1 MDNKGGITMAEEND
15 NGGSMFKMLGIF
27 VLMIIIAAGT
37 SYGVMTYF
45 SPDRQVES
53 RQPEFGPTYTLGDF
67 TVNLSG
73 SGGYQFIKSSIVVG
87 VTTEEVITE
96 LEKRSPQVR
105 DAIISIMRNAQISE
119 IEDPDAKAIK
129 EKLKSELN
137 TILNTGKVSHVWFT
151 QLVVQ

>member
-1 MDNKGGITMAEEND
+1 MAEEN
-15 NGGSMFKMLGIF
+15 NNSGNMMKMLGIF

-45 SPDRQVES
+45 SPDRQAKS
-53 RQPEFGPTYTLGDF
+53 QQPAFGPTYTLGDF
-67 TVNLSG
+67 TVNLAG
-73 SGGYQFIKSSIVVG
+73 SGGYQFIKASVVVE

-105 DAIISIMRNAQISE
+105 DAIISIMRDARISE
-119 IEDPDAKAIK
+119 IENPEATEIK
-129 EKLKSELN
+129 ERLKIKLNK
-137 TILNTGKVSHVWFT
+137 ILTTGKISHVWFT